1 MSVMAS
7 RDSQAG
13 AEGSP
18 IRLDHLSL
26 DAWTLCRE
34 FVQRMVSDAQAAAV
48 SDHPGRPVPEVDWEP
63 IWRAGEGAP
72 SDEAAMGRIIR
83 AASEAARGIA
93 LGAPEPESLPTRSDR
108 VDGELGAGV
117 VSDGS
122 LPDRVDAVD
131 LAAPVTA
138 LVEPMADQP
147 EPIPVLQE
155 PPTAVVEPVTAV
167 TEPVSPPE
175 EPVTAVTQPVS
186 APEEP
191 VTIVVYP
198 PADEKEPITAPVL
211 LASSAVGS
219 VTLDRPDAAATTVV
233 EPFHF
238 VEPEEQTVAVE
249 ADGEVAPKR
258 VGQSHQGWTT
268 LFTWME
274 FVGGFILLF
283 VAWQLWGT
291 AISQHHAQ
299 TQLKA
304 EFDAAVRTHHVPKAT
319 ASGPTL
325 VAASVKVPSP
335 PDGSVVARLQIPAI
349 GLDQYV
355 VAGTSAD
362 QLSQGPGHYDGT
374 AMPGQAGNVA
384 IAGHRTTHGAPFNRL
399 GQLVHGDRIILTDL
413 SGQDFTYVV
422 SGTPQAVSP
431 NDVAVLNYFGDDRI
445 TLTTCTPEFS
455 AAQRLIVVGQ
465 LKEPVATPHTTLASK
480 HVSYHIANSNTA
492 SWDWSLLP
500 AIGVELSLLLL
511 LGLSYRRFDFW
522 LGRNGKWF
530 ILVPVWTAGLLL
542 LFTSLISFL
551 PDTL

>member
-48 SDHPGRPVPEVDWEP
+48 SDHPGHPVPEVDWEP

-122 LPDRVDAVD
+122 LPDRGDAVD

-138 LVEPMADQP
+138 LVEPIADQP
-147 EPIPVLQE
+147 EPIPVLQQA
-155 PPTAVVEPVTAV
+155 PTAVVEPVTAV

-191 VTIVVYP
+191 VTAVVYP

-219 VTLDRPDAAATTVV
+219 LTLDRPDAAATTVV
-233 EPFHF
+233 EPFHL
-238 VEPEEQTVAVE
+238 VEPEDQTVAVE
-249 ADGEVAPKR
+249 AEAKWRRNASGSLIRGGPR
-258 VGQSHQGWTT
+258 SSPGWSLSAASSCCSWPGSSGAR
-268 LFTWME
+268 LFRSTMPRPSSSRNSTPP
-274 FVGGFILLF
+274 F
-283 VAWQLWGT
+283 AT
-291 AISQHHAQ
+291 HHA
-299 TQLKA
+299 
-304 EFDAAVRTHHVPKAT
+304 PKAT

-355 VAGTSAD
+355 VGGHQRGPVCHRVQGT
-362 QLSQGPGHYDGT
+362 
-374 AMPGQAGNVA
+374 
-384 IAGHRTTHGAPFNRL
+384 TTERPCPARPATSRSPATGRL
-399 GQLVHGDRIILTDL
+399 TGLRST
-413 SGQDFTYVV
+413 V
-422 SGTPQAVSP
+422 S
-431 NDVAVLNYFGDDRI
+431 
-445 TLTTCTPEFS
+445 
-455 AAQRLIVVGQ
+455 
-465 LKEPVATPHTTLASK
+465 
-480 HVSYHIANSNTA
+480 A
-492 SWDWSLLP
+492 SWCTET
-500 AIGVELSLLLL
+500 G
-511 LGLSYRRFDFW
+511 
-522 LGRNGKWF
+522 
-530 ILVPVWTAGLLL
+530 
-542 LFTSLISFL
+542 
-551 PDTL
+551 